1 MSINFIFGLILA
13 LVIGT
18 IISYLAIQGADFLIR
33 YIREKNRCKK
43 NTYLKDCKKNTYLK
57 DWCIVGFDPDIPA
70 VQINAEEFT
79 DEEVMLD
86 ARDWCKEDDRI
97 VFIMVKTQDK
107 ANLVTKN
114 GVLDATDIYN
124 KFHKEE
130 NNGQEDEG
138 ADRTDAG
145 DDVDSADEDRQ

>member
-1 MSINFIFGLILA
+1 MSINFMLGLILA
-13 LVIGT
+13 MVIGT
-18 IISYLAIQGADFLIR
+18 SVSYLAIQGGDFLIR
-33 YIREKNRCKK
+33 YIRKK
-43 NTYLKDCKKNTYLK
+43 NLCKKNTYLK
-57 DWCIVGFDPDIPA
+57 DWRIVGFDSDIPA

-79 DEEVMLD
+79 DDEVMLD

-130 NNGQEDEG
+130 NNEPEDEDT
-138 ADRTDAG
+138 DRTDDR
-145 DDVDSADEDRQ
+145 DDNNSSD

>member
-13 LVIGT
+13 MVIGMIVSYLVIQGT
-18 IISYLAIQGADFLIR
+18 DFLIH
-33 YIREKNRCKK
+33 YIRKRNRCKK
-43 NTYLKDCKKNTYLK
+43 NAYLK
-57 DWCIVGFDPDIPA
+57 DWRIVDFDPDIPA

-79 DEEVMLD
+79 DDEVMLD

-97 VFIMVKTQDK
+97 VFIMVKTADK

-114 GVLDATDIYN
+114 GAFDATDIYN

-130 NNGQEDEG
+130 NNEPEDED
-138 ADRTDAG
+138 ADRTDDH

>member
-1 MSINFIFGLILA
+1 MSINFIFGLVLA
-13 LVIGT
+13 MVIGT
-18 IISYLAIQGADFLIR
+18 VISYLVIQGADFLIH
-33 YIREKNRCKK
+33 YIRKNNFCKS
-43 NTYLKDCKKNTYLK
+43 DTYLK
-57 DWCIVGFDPDIPA
+57 DWRIVDFDPDVPT

-79 DEEVMLD
+79 DDELMLD
-86 ARDWCKEDDRI
+86 ARDWCKEEDRI

-138 ADRTDAG
+138 ADRTDDR
-145 DDVDSADEDRQ
+145 DDNDSSDEDRQ

>member
-13 LVIGT
+13 MVIGT
-18 IISYLAIQGADFLIR
+18 IVSYLVIQGLDFLIH
-33 YIREKNRCKK
+33 YIRKKNRCKK
-43 NTYLKDCKKNTYLK
+43 NTYLKD
-57 DWCIVGFDPDIPA
+57 WRIVDFDPDIPA

-130 NNGQEDEG
+130 NDEPEDES
-138 ADRTDAG
+138 ADRTDDR
-145 DDVDSADEDRQ
+145 DDVDSSDEDHQ

>member
-13 LVIGT
+13 MVIGT
-18 IISYLAIQGADFLIR
+18 IISYLATQGADFLIR
-33 YIREKNRCKK
+33 YIRKRNHCE
-43 NTYLKDCKKNTYLK
+43 KNTYLK
-57 DWCIVGFDPDIPA
+57 DWRIVDFDPYIPA
-70 VQINAEEFT
+70 VQINAEELS
-79 DEEVMLD
+79 DGEVMLD

-97 VFIMVKTQDK
+97 VFIMVKTADK

-114 GVLDATDIYN
+114 GVFDATDIYN

-130 NNGQEDEG
+130 NNGQEDEDT
-138 ADRTDAG
+138 DRTDDG

>member
-13 LVIGT
+13 MVVGT
-18 IISYLAIQGADFLIR
+18 IVSYLVIQGADFLIR
-33 YIREKNRCKK
+33 YIRKNNFYKS
-43 NTYLKDCKKNTYLK
+43 DAYLK
-57 DWCIVGFDPDIPA
+57 DWRIVDFDPDIPA

-79 DEEVMLD
+79 DDEVVLD

-97 VFIMVKTQDK
+97 VFIMVKTADK

-124 KFHKEE
+124 MFHKEE
-130 NNGQEDEG
+130 NDEPEDEDT
-138 ADRTDAG
+138 DRTDDR
-145 DDVDSADEDRQ
+145 DDNDSSDEDRQ

>member
-1 MSINFIFGLILA
+1 MTINFIFGLILA
-13 LVIGT
+13 MIIGT
-18 IISYLAIQGADFLIR
+18 IISYLAIQGVDSLIH
-33 YIREKNRCKK
+33 YIRKRNRCKK
-43 NTYLKDCKKNTYLK
+43 NTYLKD
-57 DWCIVGFDPDIPA
+57 WRVVGFDPDIPA

>member
-13 LVIGT
+13 MVIGT
-18 IISYLAIQGADFLIR
+18 IVSYMVIQGADFLIS
-33 YIREKNRCKK
+33 YIRKK
-43 NTYLKDCKKNTYLK
+43 NLCKNNTYLK
-57 DWCIVGFDPDIPA
+57 DWRIVDFDTDIPA

-79 DEEVMLD
+79 DDEVMLD
-86 ARDWCKEDDRI
+86 ARDWCKEDDRV
-97 VFIMVKTQDK
+97 VFIMIKTKDK

-130 NNGQEDEG
+130 NDEPEDEDANL
-138 ADRTDAG
+138 ADDL
-145 DDVDSADEDRQ
+145 DDNDSSSWSKLLIGRIW

>member
-13 LVIGT
+13 MVIGT
-18 IISYLAIQGADFLIR
+18 IISYLATQGADFLIR
-33 YIREKNRCKK
+33 YIRKRNHCE
-43 NTYLKDCKKNTYLK
+43 KNTYLK
-57 DWCIVGFDPDIPA
+57 DWRIVDFDPYIPA
-70 VQINAEEFT
+70 VQINAEELS
-79 DEEVMLD
+79 DGEVMLD
-86 ARDWCKEDDRI
+86 ARNWCKEDDRI
-97 VFIMVKTQDK
+97 VFIMVKTADK

-114 GVLDATDIYN
+114 GVFDATDSYN

-138 ADRTDAG
+138 TDRTDAG

>member
-13 LVIGT
+13 MVIGT
-18 IISYLAIQGADFLIR
+18 IISYLATQGADFLIR
-33 YIREKNRCKK
+33 YIRKRNHCE
-43 NTYLKDCKKNTYLK
+43 KNTYLK
-57 DWCIVGFDPDIPA
+57 DWRIVDFDSDIPA

-79 DEEVMLD
+79 DDEVVLD
-86 ARDWCKEDDRI
+86 ARDWCKEDNRI
-97 VFIMVKTQDK
+97 VFIMVKTADK

-114 GVLDATDIYN
+114 GVLDATDIYK

-130 NNGQEDEG
+130 NNEPEDEG
-138 ADRTDAG
+138 TDRTDAG

>member
-13 LVIGT
+13 MVIGT
-18 IISYLAIQGADFLIR
+18 IISYLATQGADFLIR
-33 YIREKNRCKK
+33 YIRKRNHCEKN
-43 NTYLKDCKKNTYLK
+43 THLK
-57 DWCIVGFDPDIPA
+57 DWRIVDFDPYIPA
-70 VQINAEEFT
+70 VQINAEELS
-79 DEEVMLD
+79 DGEVMLD

-97 VFIMVKTQDK
+97 VFIMVKTADK

-114 GVLDATDIYN
+114 GVFDATDIYN

-130 NNGQEDEG
+130 NNGQEDEDT
-138 ADRTDAG
+138 DRTDDG

>member
-13 LVIGT
+13 MVIGT
-18 IISYLAIQGADFLIR
+18 VISYLVIQGADFLIR
-33 YIREKNRCKK
+33 YIRKRNLCKE
-43 NTYLKDCKKNTYLK
+43 NTYLK
-57 DWCIVGFDPDIPA
+57 DWRIVDFDPDIPA

-79 DEEVMLD
+79 DDELMLD
-86 ARDWCKEDDRI
+86 ARDWCKEEDRI

-130 NNGQEDEG
+130 NDEPEDED
-138 ADRTDAG
+138 ADRA
-145 DDVDSADEDRQ
+145 DDRDDDDSSDEDRQ